1 MDREVRHPSIK
12 NVYSLYLT
20 LNQGSS
26 QYTRCMNLRIL
37 GISVGQNFFHL
48 LSGSQICYRCWIYQ
62 KIDHW
67 INQMLLSMRKWHVE
81 IIYCVLGQYYYI
93 NKYMPCLEWFLSLV
107 IGLDIEEKSHINFRI
122 CFFPHVR
129 PESIL
134 RNGTLRG

>member
-1 MDREVRHPSIK
+1 M
-12 NVYSLYLT
+12 
-20 LNQGSS
+20 
-26 QYTRCMNLRIL
+26 TRGNNIL
-37 GISVGQNFFHL
+37 CSWAIL
-48 LSGSQICYRCWIYQ
+48 L
-62 KIDHW
+62 H
-67 INQMLLSMRKWHVE
+67 
-81 IIYCVLGQYYYI
+81 